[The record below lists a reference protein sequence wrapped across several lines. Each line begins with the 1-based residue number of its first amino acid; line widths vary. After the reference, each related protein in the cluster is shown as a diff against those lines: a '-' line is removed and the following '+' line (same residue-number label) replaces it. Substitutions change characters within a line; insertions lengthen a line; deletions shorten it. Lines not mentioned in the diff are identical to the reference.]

1 MVHSDSLPLYL
12 NLSTIFRRSAKLRLC
27 VRLSPHPQPP
37 PYPKSPNRL
46 IGGQDG
52 GAVYFGEENP
62 CRGGDWVPVWG
73 LVLAGLVF
81 G

>member
-1 MVHSDSLPLYL
+1 MQEKVSREQREWLVKIHPVFLY
-12 NLSTIFRRSAKLRLC
+12 IC
-27 VRLSPHPQPP
+27 LSPHPQSP
-37 PYPKSPNRL
+37 PYPKSPNSL

-52 GAVYFGEENP
+52 GAVYFGQENP